1 MKKNTVVAVSIT
13 ALIIFLGIA
22 GYFVLN
28 KEQKTVISEIPA
40 GETTGSADQQIISNQ
55 NPEDIQTDTVGD
67 SAGIVKTVSLGD
79 EITLG
84 ENETVILNQPE
95 VSIKVVRFI
104 NSPCPS
110 GVQCIWSGQAVSFE
124 LRVGDKVYKAP
135 MGTLSSDAPYDVTV
149 KSTDYKTFA
158 TFVINS
164 K

>member
-1 MKKNTVVAVSIT
+1 MKKNTVIAVSIT

-28 KEQKTVISEIPA
+28 KEQKTVISEIPVT
-40 GETTGSADQQIISNQ
+40 ETPASTEQQVISSQ
-55 NPEDIQTDTVGD
+55 DSETDTTGD
-67 SAGIVKTVSLGD
+67 SAEIIKTVSLGD

-135 MGTLSSDAPYDVTV
+135 MGDLSNDAPYDVTV